1 MFVYV
6 WFACS
11 SSGSAIVEKSQSND
25 EDSAVVVDTAVEE
38 PGVEPSQP
46 SSEPESS
53 GFSIDVSFTS
63 PATESQFEDGDNIS
77 FVGQAILSSVQEGT
91 FEIVWESSMDG
102 VLHTEQV
109 EDPSSLS
116 WDTSALTPGLHTIY
130 LRVTAPNG
138 ETGVGGVKVGVCGWE
153 LVDDFSNPIDE
164 SVWLLH
170 RDAYRDPRG
179 WLEMTGN
186 AGNKKGAIFNIGN
199 ELQPGNLTMQFDIS
213 TGQCDEPDT
222 VCTPYTC
229 DADGF
234 AVSIYKT
241 NTAQDLATL
250 LENTATGGGLGY
262 AYTGASCA
270 TNLDCISGTKC
281 VLGTCTP
288 ESFHIEFDTW
298 FNGSSDPTEL
308 DHVGIMLNG
317 DQHTHHLYSE
327 IADLEDNLW
336 HEVIVKIQGQNV
348 ETWLDGNSII
358 TGTVPGLTFKG
369 GFIGFTGTTGS
380 CINYHRF
387 DNLYVQ
393 PVCTY

>member
-1 MFVYV
+1 MFVFL
-6 WFACS
+6 WLSCS
-11 SSGSAIVEKSQSND
+11 SSGNAVVEKSQPIE
-25 EDSAVVVDTAVEE
+25 EDTAVVDTAVDDTAF
-38 PGVEPSQP
+38 VEPSQP
-46 SSEPESS
+46 SSEPDNPEL
-53 GFSIDVSFTS
+53 SIDVSFTS
-63 PATESQFEDGDNIS
+63 PVTESQFEEGDSVS
-77 FVGQAILSSVQEGT
+77 FVAQAILSSTQEGV
-91 FEIVWESSMDG
+91 FDIVWESSTDG
-102 VLHTEQV
+102 VLYTEQV

-116 WDTSALTPGLHTIY
+116 WSTNSLSPGLHTIY
-130 LRVTAPNG
+130 LRVTAPDG
-138 ETGVGGVKVGVCGWE
+138 QTGVGGVKVGVCGWE

-164 SVWLLH
+164 NVWLLH
-170 RDAYRDPRG
+170 RDAYRDSRG

-186 AGNKKGAIFNIGN
+186 AQGKKGAIFNIGN
-199 ELQPGNLTMQFDIS
+199 ELQPGNLTMRFDIS

-222 VCTPYTC
+222 ACTPYTC

-241 NTAQDLATL
+241 NTAEDLVTL
-250 LENTATGGGLGY
+250 LENTSTGGGLGY
-262 AYTGASCA
+262 AYNGDVCASN
-270 TNLDCISGTKC
+270 TDCISGTKC
-281 VLGTCTP
+281 VAGTCTP

-298 FNGSSDPTEL
+298 YNETSDPTEL

-317 DQHTHHLYSE
+317 DQSTHHLYSE

-336 HEVIVKIQGQNV
+336 HEVIVKIRGQDV
-348 ETWLDGNSII
+348 ETWLDGSQII
-358 TGTVPGLTFKG
+358 TGNIPGLTFKG